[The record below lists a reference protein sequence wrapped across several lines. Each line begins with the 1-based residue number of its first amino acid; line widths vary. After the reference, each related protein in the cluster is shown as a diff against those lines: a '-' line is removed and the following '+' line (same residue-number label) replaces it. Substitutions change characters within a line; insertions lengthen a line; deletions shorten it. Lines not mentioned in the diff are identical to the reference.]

1 MSTLGSPIA
10 PVVVPPASPGPH
22 IRRSWRA
29 LFDAEHEAEAF
40 ARCWNSTDRSLPPV
54 RVHPKAL
61 RGAEVWLRHG
71 TTDAQV
77 LDDTFVGLYH
87 VPPRELRAGDV
98 VLDLGGNIGLTAAH
112 YAAMQPGCRVVCV
125 EMDAGN
131 AEMARRNLASFGP
144 RCTVVHAAV
153 WDRDGVVGYAGA
165 EEWGF
170 QACEPEAGG
179 AQTRTTRAASVETI
193 LRECGVERAAFA
205 KVDIEGAEARVLG
218 AASAWLARVEAV
230 KVEYHPP
237 ASRESM
243 RDALLAAGFVVG
255 DDAVHPRCVVGVRE

>member
-1 MSTLGSPIA
+1 MSTLGSAKA
-10 PVVVPPASPGPH
+10 PVVVPPAPH

-61 RGAEVWLRHG
+61 SGAEVWLRNG

-87 VPPRELRAGDV
+87 LPPRELKPGDV

-131 AEMARRNLASFGP
+131 AQMARRNLAPFGS

-153 WDRDGVVGYAGA
+153 WDRDGVVAYSGA

-170 QACEPEAGG
+170 QASEA
-179 AQTRTTRAASVETI
+179 ASTAERTTRAASVETI
-193 LRECGVERAAFA
+193 LRELGIDRVAYA
-205 KVDIEGAEARVLG
+205 KVDIEGAEARVLT
-218 AASAWLARVEAV
+218 AASRWLERVDTL

-243 RDALLAAGFVVG
+243 RAALQIAGFTVS
-255 DDAVHPRCVVGVRE
+255 DDSVHPRCVVGVRSL